1 MIVFKKFVFLYLN
14 EKGVNIGQSDM
25 KCLACRPSNRRQKRG
40 CNRKIKLISQSF
52 NCSFSMCPWM
62 VFKDVAQ
69 KGAFIPKDEVY
80 CAKIVVNITC
90 LCTSCTGSYVC
101 IVIRLTNIANPSAE
115 SILRYESTEGYRCTF
130 QRNANKTNKN
140 NKKNIETS
148 SKRKTKTVCSKYEMW
163 KCHIF

>member
-1 MIVFKKFVFLYLN
+1 
-14 EKGVNIGQSDM
+14 
-25 KCLACRPSNRRQKRG
+25 
-40 CNRKIKLISQSF
+40 
-52 NCSFSMCPWM
+52 M

-148 SKRKTKTVCSKYEMW
+148 SKRKTKTVCSKYEM
-163 KCHIF
+163 

>member
-1 MIVFKKFVFLYLN
+1 
-14 EKGVNIGQSDM
+14 
-25 KCLACRPSNRRQKRG
+25 
-40 CNRKIKLISQSF
+40 
-52 NCSFSMCPWM
+52 M

-130 QRNANKTNKN
+130 QRNANKTTT
-140 NKKNIETS
+140 IETS
-148 SKRKTKTVCSKYEMW
+148 SKRKIKTVCSMYEM
-163 KCHIF
+163 